1 MSTFASTTPSSTAFK
16 ILTASIAAASTSSS
30 SITTTTAAGTFTT
43 NRVDTTT
50 APQSTVPTFA
60 STALSLT
67 ATVKPSSITTT
78 NVAEASTTKGTDI
91 TTSPQLT
98 VSTVP
103 STTSYSSAFK
113 STTGNTAGLFTTLIT
128 ANTSG
133 PLTARSS
140 HSTTATITVTLPQTK
155 PTTQKS
161 ATSSSTSILIADAT
175 SKTTTTT
182 STPTKATTTTT
193 APPAQ
198 VLTSLVFSSNETFTN
213 DLSNSSSDG
222 FKERAKLVID
232 MLEPI
237 YRRKYPAF
245 ISLTVLSFRSGS
257 IITSTQLAFN
267 YTQQYPTNQE
277 VKNDLVNAAETGE
290 ANLLKIIPNSITV
303 SSVTATTAATT
314 VSVSTKPNQT
324 TSSGPRIESS
334 FLQATFLIMMSTILR
349 LYLETP

>member
-16 ILTASIAAASTSSS
+16 IITSSIAAASTSSS
-30 SITTTTAAGTFTT
+30 AITTTTAAGTFTT
-43 NRVDTTT
+43 NRVDTIT

-60 STALSLT
+60 STALSST
-67 ATVKPSSITTT
+67 ATVTPSSITTT
-78 NVAEASTTKGTDI
+78 NVAEA
-91 TTSPQLT
+91 
-98 VSTVP
+98 
-103 STTSYSSAFK
+103 YSSAFK
-113 STTGNTAGLFTTLIT
+113 STTGNTAGPFPTLIT

-133 PLTARSS
+133 PSTVRSS
-140 HSTTATITVTLPQTK
+140 HSTTATITVTVPQTK

-161 ATSSSTSILIADAT
+161 ATSSSTSILIAGAT